1 MIGAL
6 IAGELSAEP
15 AERTASNGNRYW
27 TASARVAAGSESVFV
42 SLATFDPKA
51 GARLMTLH
59 KGSSIAAVGTLEAT
73 TWTDK
78 ATGAERRGWRLL
90 AHEVLS
96 VYQARKR
103 RDAGEG
109 AHDA

>member
-15 AERTASNGNRYW
+15 SERTASNGNRYW
-27 TASARVAAGSESVFV
+27 TASARVAAGGEAIFV
-42 SLATFDPKA
+42 GITAFDPKA
-51 GARLMTLH
+51 GERLMALH

-73 TWTDK
+73 SWTGKDG
-78 ATGAERRGWRLL
+78 TERKGWRLL

-103 RDAGEG
+103 RDEG
-109 AHDA
+109 ASQ

>member
-1 MIGAL
+1 MMAAL
-6 IAGELSAEP
+6 IAGELSTEP

-27 TASARVAAGSESVFV
+27 TASARVATGGEPVFV
-42 SLATFDPKA
+42 SIATFDPRA
-51 GARLMTLH
+51 GERLMQLH

-73 TWTDK
+73 AWTDK
-78 ATGAERRGWRLL
+78 ATGAERKGWRLL

-96 VYQARKR
+96 VYQACKR

-109 AHDA
+109 ASQ

>member
-6 IAGELSAEP
+6 IAGDLSTEP

-27 TASARVAAGSESVFV
+27 TASARVAAGGEAIFV
-42 SLATFDPKA
+42 GIAAFDPKA

-59 KGSSIAAVGTLEAT
+59 KGSSIAAVGTLEVN

-78 ATGAERRGWRLL
+78 TGAERKGWRLL

>member
-1 MIGAL
+1 MIGVL
-6 IAGELSAEP
+6 IEGELSAEP

-27 TASARVAAGSESVFV
+27 TASARVAAGSESLFIGITV
-42 SLATFDPKA
+42 FDPKA
-51 GARLMTLH
+51 GERLMQLH
-59 KGSSIAAVGTLEAT
+59 KGSRVAAAGTLEAT
-73 TWTDK
+73 SWTDK
-78 ATGAERRGWRLL
+78 TGAERKGWRLL

-109 AHDA
+109 ASQ

>member
-27 TASARVAAGSESVFV
+27 TASARVATSGEPVFV
-42 SLATFDPKA
+42 SVATFDPKA
-51 GARLMTLH
+51 GERLMQLR
-59 KGSSIAAVGTLEAT
+59 KGSSIAAVGTLEST
-73 TWTDK
+73 SWTDK
-78 ATGAERRGWRLL
+78 AGAERKGWRLL

-109 AHDA
+109 ASQ

>member
-27 TASARVAAGSESVFV
+27 TASARVATGSEAVFV
-42 SLATFDPKA
+42 SIATFDPKA
-51 GARLMTLH
+51 GERLMQLH
-59 KGSSIAAVGTLEAT
+59 KGSGVAAVGTLEASS
-73 TWTDK
+73 WTDK
-78 ATGAERRGWRLL
+78 TTGAERKGWRLL

-109 AHDA
+109 AQDA

>member
-1 MIGAL
+1 MIDAL
-6 IAGELSAEP
+6 IVGDLSTEP

-73 TWTDK
+73 SWTDK
-78 ATGAERRGWRLL
+78 IGAERKGWRLL
-90 AHEVLS
+90 AHEVLT
-96 VYQARKR
+96 VHQARKR

-109 AHDA
+109 VRQ

>member
-1 MIGAL
+1 MMDAF
-6 IAGELSAEP
+6 IAGDLSTEP
-15 AERTASNGNRYW
+15 AERTASNGNRYG

-51 GARLMTLH
+51 GARLMTLR

-78 ATGAERRGWRLL
+78 TTGAERRGWRLL
-90 AHEVLS
+90 THEVLS

-109 AHDA
+109 VTQ

>member
-6 IAGELSAEP
+6 LSGELSGEP
-15 AERTASNGNRYW
+15 TERTASNGNRYW
-27 TASARVAAGSESVFV
+27 TASARVAAGGEAIFV
-42 SLATFDPKA
+42 GITAFDAKA

-73 TWTDK
+73 SWTDK
-78 ATGAERRGWRLL
+78 TRAERKGWRLL
-90 AHEVLS
+90 AHELLTVH
-96 VYQARKR
+96 QARKR

-109 AHDA
+109 ARDA

>member
-6 IAGELSAEP
+6 LSADLSSKP
-15 AERTASNGNRYW
+15 TERTASNGNRYW
-27 TASARVAAGSESVFV
+27 TASARVAAGPEAIFV
-42 SLATFDPKA
+42 RITTFDAKV

-59 KGSSIAAVGTLEAT
+59 KESSLAAVGTLEAT

-78 ATGAERRGWRLL
+78 AGTERKGWRLL
-90 AHEVLS
+90 AHEVLT
-96 VYQARKR
+96 VHQARKR

-109 AHDA
+109 ASQ

>member
-6 IAGELSAEP
+6 IAGEISTEP

-27 TASARVAAGSESVFV
+27 TASARVAAGGESLFV
-42 SLATFDPKA
+42 GITAFDPKA
-51 GARLMTLH
+51 GERLMQLR
-59 KGSSIAAVGTLEAT
+59 KGSSVAAVGTLEAT
-73 TWTDK
+73 TRTDK
-78 ATGAERRGWRLL
+78 AGAERKGWRLL

-103 RDAGEG
+103 REAGEG
-109 AHDA
+109 ASQ

>member
-1 MIGAL
+1 MMTAL
-6 IAGELSAEP
+6 IAGDLSAEP

-27 TASARVAAGSESVFV
+27 TASARVATGGEPVFV
-42 SLATFDPKA
+42 SIATFDPQA
-51 GARLMTLH
+51 GERLMQLH

-78 ATGAERRGWRLL
+78 AGAERKGWRLL
-90 AHEVLS
+90 THEILS

-103 RDAGEG
+103 RDTGEG
-109 AHDA
+109 VTQ

>member
-1 MIGAL
+1 MIDAIISGPL
-6 IAGELSAEP
+6 TGEP
-15 AERTASNGNRYW
+15 TERTASNGNRYW
-27 TASARVAAGSESVFV
+27 TASARVAAGTESLFV
-42 SLATFDPKA
+42 GIAVFDPTA
-51 GARLMTLH
+51 GERLMRLH
-59 KGSSIAAVGTLEAT
+59 KGSSIAAAGTLEVT
-73 TWTDK
+73 SWTDK
-78 ATGAERRGWRLL
+78 TGAERKGWRLL

>member
-6 IAGELSAEP
+6 IAGELSTEP

-27 TASARVAAGSESVFV
+27 TASARVAAGGDAVFV
-42 SLATFDPKA
+42 GITAFDPKA
-51 GARLMTLH
+51 GERLMQLH

-73 TWTDK
+73 SWTDK
-78 ATGAERRGWRLL
+78 TGAERKGWRLL

-109 AHDA
+109 VGQ

>member
-15 AERTASNGNRYW
+15 AERTASNGNPYW

-42 SLATFDPKA
+42 SIATFDAKA
-51 GARLMTLH
+51 GERLMALH
-59 KGSSIAAVGTLEAT
+59 KGSSLAAVGTLEANN
-73 TWTDK
+73 WTDK
-78 ATGAERRGWRLL
+78 TGVERKGWRLL
-90 AHEVLS
+90 VHEILS
-96 VYQARKR
+96 VYQTRKR

-109 AHDA
+109 ASQ

>member
-1 MIGAL
+1 MMAAM
-6 IAGELSAEP
+6 IAGELSTEP

-27 TASARVAAGSESVFV
+27 TASARVAAGGESVFV

-51 GARLMTLH
+51 GERLMALH
-59 KGSSIAAVGTLEAT
+59 KGSSLAAVGTLEAT
-73 TWTDK
+73 SWTDK
-78 ATGAERRGWRLL
+78 TGAERKGWRLL
-90 AHEVLS
+90 VHEVLS

>member
-6 IAGELSAEP
+6 LSGELSAEP
-15 AERTASNGNRYW
+15 TERTASNSNRYW
-27 TASARVAAGSESVFV
+27 TASARVAAGPEAIFV
-42 SLATFDPKA
+42 GITTFDPKA

-59 KGSSIAAVGTLEAT
+59 KGSSLAAVGTLEAT

-78 ATGAERRGWRLL
+78 AGAERKGWRLL
-90 AHEVLS
+90 AHEILTVH
-96 VYQARKR
+96 QARKR

-109 AHDA
+109 ASDA

>member
-6 IAGELSAEP
+6 LAGDLSSDP

-27 TASARVAAGSESVFV
+27 TASARVAAGDDAIFV
-42 SLATFDPKA
+42 GITTFDATA
-51 GARLMTLH
+51 GERLMRLR

-73 TWTDK
+73 SWTDK
-78 ATGAERRGWRLL
+78 AGAERKGWRLL
-90 AHEVLS
+90 AHEVLT

-109 AHDA
+109 VSDA